1 MLEHF
6 IDVTPLH
13 PGTII
18 NLWKGNKL
26 NFITSCRVHDD
37 HAPHFPQIKSWH
49 LILGTLLVWS
59 TLIQSSSSWCISN
72 SNTSSHFILNVKLG
86 STASRMKMS
95 QFYTSQRT
103 QFLKLQFTAKM
114 RVSPLVTLGND
125 PRKRLLGGGTS
136 SRVLRQLISK
146 LKHSWKKTTGWHKR
160 GPQFSYDFR
169 SYCLN
174 FSDDH
179 GPSNDHIHTPFPP
192 LAWSYIFSL

>member
-1 MLEHF
+1 M
-6 IDVTPLH
+6 DNQP
-13 PGTII
+13 
-18 NLWKGNKL
+18 KL
-26 NFITSCRVHDD
+26 NPKGQDLRFSIRGIAKPRAKHG
-37 HAPHFPQIKSWH
+37 KSQMMH
-49 LILGTLLVWS
+49 TASTESMTITLLIFHKLKVD
-59 TLIQSSSSWCISN
+59 TLYS
-72 SNTSSHFILNVKLG
+72 LG

-192 LAWSYIFSL
+192 LA